1 MTSTKMYHQQVKEQF
16 NNEGGGECGTVCVL
30 QYSSV
35 VLMWS

>member
-16 NNEGGGECGTVCVL
+16 NNEGGGECGTV

-35 VLMWS
+35 VFMWS